1 MMTRDL
7 LAYLAGVPCFLFRAA
22 IDQSGMVID

>member
-22 IDQSGMVID
+22 IDLLVIGF